1 MESNNTLSNQ
11 KLFNIGVKLVKFAW
25 VVEILA
31 VSIGFLISIIVSFSV
46 YAELNKA
53 DRALTFGDY
62 SSILVAALPF
72 VLVAVVEA
80 AKIPVATALMYA
92 KHFSWRVLFF
102 VGLVLLATITFETM
116 LNGFERNF
124 SGLNITID
132 DKKNE
137 SLLLQD
143 KINVL
148 EDRKKEI
155 NIIDPEKV
163 DNNYR
168 TNVQS
173 ANNAYYT
180 ALDKERDHINQQI
193 SQLNRESDNSKQ
205 YQAEIDELHTKER
218 NIYEAWDRERDEL
231 QKRLRGLLNNYV
243 AGTQNEKQI
252 LQAELDDLK
261 TEMQQQLSDA
271 GFFTRSQVETKYRKL
286 IADKEERLY
295 SVADRSTGSGA
306 LDKQTQSEKQL
317 QDQLQVLGQDYQKR
331 IDLGRNRI
339 AYLEKQILEHSLD
352 NEQKRQNFRAS
363 FDKIAQQ
370 AEQVRGGSINR
381 AAKEKNTLL
390 SEFDLIQQEV
400 KAIDKEIYGINQE
413 QSFIKHEINRLV
425 NSNQIYRLA
434 AYVSDKEQAID
445 VPKSTVGLVAL
456 IWFSSLAF
464 ISAVTG
470 VFLAIAGIYMQRI
483 YAKDDEQ
490 NKTTDRTT
498 TRSSNTTEN
507 QA

>member
-1 MESNNTLSNQ
+1 MEPNNKLSNQ

-31 VSIGFLISIIVSFSV
+31 VTIGFLISIIVSFSV
-46 YAELNKA
+46 YAELNKT

-102 VGLVLLATITFETM
+102 IGLILLAAITFETM

-143 KINVL
+143 KISVL

-155 NIIDPEKV
+155 NIINPEKV
-163 DNNYR
+163 DDNYR
-168 TNVQS
+168 VNVQS
-173 ANNAYYT
+173 ANNAYYI

-193 SQLNRESDNSKQ
+193 SQLNRESDNNKQ
-205 YQAEIDELHTKER
+205 YQLEIDALHTQER
-218 NIYEAWDRERDEL
+218 DIYEAWDRERDEL

-243 AGTQNEKQI
+243 AGTQSEKQK

-261 TEMQQQLSDA
+261 EEMQQQLSEA
-271 GFFTRSQVETKYRKL
+271 GFFTRGQVEAKYRKL

-317 QDQLQVLGQDYQKR
+317 QNQLQVLGQDYQKR
-331 IDLGRNRI
+331 IDLGRSRV

-352 NEQKRQNFRAS
+352 TEQKRQNFRAS

-370 AEQVRGGSINR
+370 AEQLRSSSINR
-381 AAKEKNTLL
+381 AAKEKDTLL
-390 SEFDLIQQEV
+390 SEYDLIQQEV

-413 QSFIKHEINRLV
+413 QSIIKHEINRLV

-483 YAKDDEQ
+483 YAKDDDQDQSE
-490 NKTTDRTT
+490 NRSAA
-498 TRSSNTTEN
+498 RSSSSIET
-507 QA
+507 QI